1 MNDGRRV
8 RDAREDDLPML
19 LAWRNH
25 PQVRS
30 FMLSR
35 HEIDLD
41 EHRAWFEKASQ
52 DTTRRLLIVN
62 DEDGPIGFVQ
72 FADVIRGG
80 ISDWGFYARP
90 DAPKGTGRTIGGAA
104 LDHAFHALGVHKVCG
119 QAVTSNKA
127 SIALHRALGFV
138 EEGVLRDQKLID
150 GAYHSLICFGLM
162 AHEWRSEEVV
172 PESKT

>member
-1 MNDGRRV
+1 MNDGRGI
-8 RDAREDDLPML
+8 RDVREDDLPML

-41 EHRAWFEKASQ
+41 EHRIWFEKVSR
-52 DTTRRLLIVN
+52 DPTRCMLIVN
-62 DEDGPIGFVQ
+62 DDDGPVGFVQ
-72 FADVIRGG
+72 FADVMKGG

-90 DAPKGTGRTIGGAA
+90 DAPKGTGRKIGGAA
-104 LDHAFHALGVHKVCG
+104 LDHAFGALGLHKVCG
-119 QAVTSNKA
+119 QAVADNKA
-127 SIALHRALGFV
+127 SIALHRALGFI
-138 EEGVLRDQKLID
+138 EEGVLRDQKRID

-162 AHEWRSEEVV
+162 EHEWRSGEVA
-172 PESKT
+172 PESKA